1 VEASVS
7 DVVTATSALSVAAS
21 AVHLVL
27 AVSCVI
33 HVLRSRKRA
42 SATILWVLTI
52 VYLPW
57 FGSFAYLVFGVN
69 RVRLRIE
76 QRQDKARLLAPALRE
91 LPGQDGAVLGEA
103 DHATFTGGCPDVL
116 REYFRLLDSLTGL
129 RAQAGNHCQLMR
141 GGEAVF
147 AAMHEAID
155 AAQHSI
161 HLSTYILDNDPVGRG
176 LLDALARRADAGV
189 EVRVLVDGY
198 GSNTFPLNQVRRFRR
213 KGVDLRFLRQLQ
225 PFSGRFAINLRNH
238 RKLLICDGRT
248 AFTGGMNISARHLLE
263 REDGV
268 VDYHTRIDGPGV
280 TQLQHVF
287 AEDWYDAS
295 GESVLRRAYFPDVP
309 PAGDDVV
316 RVLNSGPDRSHHVML
331 KAFCGAIQTAG
342 RSIRI
347 VTPYFVPDPAILIL
361 LELAAQ
367 GGVDTAV
374 VLPRANNFRTVKHAS
389 RYRYKELMQAGVK
402 IYEREPPF
410 SHSKLFLVDGVWA
423 CVGSA
428 NWDMRTFHLQ
438 FDTNIGVVSPRFVE
452 QVSAAIDRE
461 IAASRHI
468 EPTTFLPRPPIRGVL
483 ERSAS
488 LFEDLL

>member
-1 VEASVS
+1 MS
-7 DVVTATSALSVAAS
+7 DALSWTGLLSVTAS
-21 AVHLVL
+21 AVHLLL

-57 FGSFAYLVFGVN
+57 FGALAYMLFGVN
-69 RVRLRIE
+69 RVRRRIE
-76 QRQDKARLLAPALRE
+76 QRQIQARLLAPSLQE
-91 LPGQDGAVLGEA
+91 LPGTEGAVLGEA
-103 DHATFTGGCPDVL
+103 DHPAFTGGCPEVL
-116 REYFRLLDSLTGL
+116 REFFRLLDSLTGL
-129 RAQAGNHCQLMR
+129 RAQAGNHCTLMR
-141 GGEAVF
+141 GGEDVYE
-147 AAMHEAID
+147 AMHEAI
-155 AAQHSI
+155 AAARHSV

-176 LLDALARRADAGV
+176 LLEALVGKAADGV

-198 GSNTFPLNQVRRFRR
+198 GSNTFPLGKVRHYRR
-213 KGVDLRFLRQLQ
+213 LGVDLRFLRQLQ

-263 REDGV
+263 LPGCQPTL
-268 VDYHTRIDGPGV
+268 DYHTRIDGPGA
-280 TQLQHVF
+280 TQLQRVF

-295 GESVLRRAYFPDVP
+295 GESVLRREFFPDVP
-309 PAGDDVV
+309 PAGEDTV
-316 RVLNSGPDRSHHVML
+316 RVLNSGPDRFHHVML

-347 VTPYFVPDPAILIL
+347 VTPYFVPDPAILML

-374 VLPRANNFRTVKHAS
+374 VVPRANNFRTVKYAA
-389 RYRYKELMQAGVK
+389 RFRYKELMKAGVK

-410 SHSKLFLVDGVWA
+410 SHSKLFVVDGVWA

-438 FDTNIGVVSPRFVE
+438 FDTNIGVVSPAFVDD
-452 QVSAAIDRE
+452 VSAAIERE
-461 IAASRHI
+461 IAASRRVDPD
-468 EPTTFLPRPPIRGVL
+468 EFLPRPAIRGVL
-483 ERSAS
+483 ERAAS